1 MILQVFLRRLGEFI
15 ERRRWWVIGGWLLLL
30 LTVNLKAPD
39 WDAIA
44 IDGDLKHLPADT
56 TTARGAVLSARTFP
70 SDRTKSQIVLVFA
83 RRDEQLTI
91 ADRELALRAA
101 NQFNTLNEPAI
112 VDIWTEKTPVVG
124 SQLESPSGH
133 ATRVVVR
140 LTNEFM
146 ATDNIRLLKAAQQ
159 IIAEAE
165 SEAAAGLKIGISGVA
180 AIGGDMLTAAA
191 ESVSNTHRSTI
202 LLVTLVLVLI
212 YHSPWLV
219 LVPLLTIGVATATSL
234 DLLSILAGWSFDHP
248 DSWPTIR
255 VFTTTKIFVIVLLFG
270 AGTDYCLFLTARFRE
285 LRSAGKKTSFA
296 VSRSLENVGVA
307 LIASAVTTIV
317 GLAMM
322 GWADF
327 GKFTYNGPAIA
338 ICLAVTLLAALT
350 LVPALLATRLGVN
363 VSLKPAESKRVFWH
377 RACDLV
383 LDKPLAILGISLA
396 LMLPLAWRG
405 TTVEVTYDLLGELPS
420 DRISRRGTELLREN
434 FPPGEIGPLGV
445 LVELPTAKF
454 VDLEGQYLVARLSE
468 PLEKDRMPG
477 VSRIRS
483 WYQPLGDPPG
493 SVRIIDG
500 WDELAIKGSP
510 LAKTA
515 FVSEIGEYKDRVT
528 RLDLILQDEPFSDKA
543 VATCERVEQKLFRLC
558 ADKSSPWYRAK
569 FELLGPTAGI
579 RDLQR
584 VTSADRQRIQILVT
598 VAVLLVILILLRRP
612 LVCLYLIITVVF
624 SYAVTLGAAD
634 CIFSMVRG
642 DGYLG
647 LDWKVPLFLFVIL
660 VAVGQDYNIYLVTRV
675 IEEQGR
681 LGKRAGLRQ
690 ALVQTGGIITSC
702 GIIMAGTFVSML
714 TAEMNGM
721 VELGFALTLGIL
733 LDTFV
738 VRTLLVP
745 AFLALRIPSH

>member
-1 MILQVFLRRLGEFI
+1 
-15 ERRRWWVIGGWLLLL
+15 
-30 LTVNLKAPD
+30 
-39 WDAIA
+39 
-44 IDGDLKHLPADT
+44 
-56 TTARGAVLSARTFP
+56 
-70 SDRTKSQIVLVFA
+70 
-83 RRDEQLTI
+83 
-91 ADRELALRAA
+91 
-101 NQFNTLNEPAI
+101 
-112 VDIWTEKTPVVG
+112 
-124 SQLESPSGH
+124 
-133 ATRVVVR
+133 
-140 LTNEFM
+140 
-146 ATDNIRLLKAAQQ
+146 
-159 IIAEAE
+159 
-165 SEAAAGLKIGISGVA
+165 
-180 AIGGDMLTAAA
+180 
-191 ESVSNTHRSTI
+191 
-202 LLVTLVLVLI
+202 
-212 YHSPWLV
+212 
-219 LVPLLTIGVATATSL
+219 
-234 DLLSILAGWSFDHP
+234 
-248 DSWPTIR
+248 
-255 VFTTTKIFVIVLLFG
+255 
-270 AGTDYCLFLTARFRE
+270 
-285 LRSAGKKTSFA
+285 
-296 VSRSLENVGVA
+296 
-307 LIASAVTTIV
+307 
-317 GLAMM
+317 MM

-327 GKFTYNGPAIA
+327 GKFTYSGPAIA

-350 LVPALLATRLGVN
+350 FVPALLATRLGVN
-363 VSLKPAESKRVFWH
+363 VSLKPAESKQVFWH

-454 VDLEGQYLVARLSE
+454 VDLQGQYLVARLSE

-483 WYQPLGDPPG
+483 WYQPQGDPPG